1 MRQFNFSLV
10 MAGLI
15 LLLLMAVPVLA
26 APSVS
31 SISPA
36 AGYRDTTIS
45 VTIAGTGFDT
55 NATPKV
61 KLMMEDESNITG
73 TVTTN
78 TATSISCKFAISST
92 KELGKWDVVVV
103 NPDGSE
109 GQKSNAFTIRAA
121 MTLSSITP
129 DNARTNNNSAEVTI
143 AGTGLSDVGGFY
155 LYNRDYDNVSA
166 MDVDAV
172 SSTKVTGIFDLTD
185 VEVDDY
191 KVCIKD
197 SFGTAVCGLTFE
209 VLSDEVGII
218 DITSAPTGASVYVD
232 SVYKGT
238 TPMKVKDIDAGTHK
252 VVLKKTGFGE
262 WGKSI
267 KVTADSTTTVDADLV
282 EIVTATSTVPTTR
295 IVITTATMPPTTVK
309 SSKTIPTPWGTAT
322 PTPESP
328 VGTGVII
335 GAVAVGIIV
344 LSRR

>member
-36 AGYRDTTIS
+36 AGYRDTTVS

-55 NATPKV
+55 NTTPKV

-73 TVTTN
+73 TVTSN
-78 TATSISCKFAISST
+78 TATSISCKFAIGSS

-103 NPDGSE
+103 NSDGSE

-155 LYNRDYDNVSA
+155 LYNKDYSNVTA
-166 MDVDAV
+166 LDVNAV

-185 VEVDDY
+185 VDVDDY

-197 SFGTAVCGLTFE
+197 SYGTAVCGLTFE
-209 VLSDEVGII
+209 VLTDEVGII
-218 DITSAPTGASVYVD
+218 DISSSPSGASIYVD

-238 TPMKVKDIDAGTHK
+238 TPTKVKDMDVGTHK
-252 VVLKKTGFGE
+252 VVLKKTGYGE
-262 WGKSI
+262 WAKSI

-295 IVITTATMPPTTVK
+295 MVVTTATMPPTTVK
-309 SSKTIPTPWGTAT
+309 SSKTVPTPWATAS

-328 VGTGVII
+328 VGIAVII
-335 GAVAVGIIV
+335 GAVAVGIIAAG
-344 LSRR
+344 RR